1 MVLVSESRV
10 TIKVGD
16 QADDFKCLVESKITD
31 PPTVPLFFPLPLNPP
46 LSSIPAQ
53 SPGFPSISPRYLSVP
68 SKPSDSILT
77 LSPTSNAF
85 LGLPTTSEWRLG
97 GRLIRVEVG
106 VLASDGGT
114 ALAEETEAEDDRP
127 TTDRRPEVN
136 EWEADCGDNDIVELR
151 PGCGMLRCSDGSFA
165 LIASAKA
172 RDISSTG
179 VVGLCWCTVEED
191 RDLPGVGMLLIRP
204 RMPDCL
210 ELPGVAMSKTQYT
223 QAPSLRAP
231 NSNKFE

>member
-1 MVLVSESRV
+1 MISSWC
-10 TIKVGD
+10 IIY
-16 QADDFKCLVESKITD
+16 VENKITD
-31 PPTVPLFFPLPLNPP
+31 PPTVPLFFPLPPNPP

-53 SPGFPSISPRYLSVP
+53 SPSFPSISPRYLSVP

-97 GRLIRVEVG
+97 GRLIIRAEVG
-106 VLASDGGT
+106 VLARSEILLGGT
-114 ALAEETEAEDDRP
+114 AYAEETEEAEDGLP
-127 TTDRRPEVN
+127 TADRRPEDN
-136 EWEADCGDNDIVELR
+136 EHEADWGDNDIVELR

-191 RDLPGVGMLLIRP
+191 RDLPGVGMLLRRP
-204 RMPDCL
+204 RIPDCL
-210 ELPGVAMSKTQYT
+210 VLPRVVMSKILKLQI
-223 QAPSLRAP
+223 
-231 NSNKFE
+231 

>member
-1 MVLVSESRV
+1 M
-10 TIKVGD
+10 IFKF
-16 QADDFKCLVESKITD
+16 DDAIPKIYMSVESKVTD

-97 GRLIRVEVG
+97 GRLIIRADVG
-106 VLASDGGT
+106 VFARSEILLGA
-114 ALAEETEAEDDRP
+114 ALVEETEATEDGRP
-127 TTDRRPEVN
+127 TTDRRPEDN
-136 EWEADCGDNDIVELR
+136 GYDADWGDKDVVELR
-151 PGCGMLRCSDGSFA
+151 LGCGMLRCSDGSFA

-179 VVGLCWCTVEED
+179 VIVELCWCTVEED
-191 RDLPGVGMLLIRP
+191 RDLPGVGILLIRP
-204 RMPDCL
+204 GPGIPDCL
-210 ELPGVAMSKTQYT
+210 GLPGVVMSKIQVIKALIVVLKL
-223 QAPSLRAP
+223 QQGH
-231 NSNKFE
+231 